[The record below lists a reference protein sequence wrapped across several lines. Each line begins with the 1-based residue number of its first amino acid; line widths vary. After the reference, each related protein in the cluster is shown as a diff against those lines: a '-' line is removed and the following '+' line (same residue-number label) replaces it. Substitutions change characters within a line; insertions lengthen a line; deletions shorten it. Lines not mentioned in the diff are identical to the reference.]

1 LGHTVDFLAQLFI
14 VEEPMTEERDDGKS
28 IKERL
33 EDFVKEMFDALESL
47 VTPAPALVPVPIRA
61 PRRPYRR

>member
-1 LGHTVDFLAQLFI
+1 
-14 VEEPMTEERDDGKS
+14 MTEERDDGKS

-47 VTPAPALVPVPIRA
+47 VTPAPALVPVPVRA